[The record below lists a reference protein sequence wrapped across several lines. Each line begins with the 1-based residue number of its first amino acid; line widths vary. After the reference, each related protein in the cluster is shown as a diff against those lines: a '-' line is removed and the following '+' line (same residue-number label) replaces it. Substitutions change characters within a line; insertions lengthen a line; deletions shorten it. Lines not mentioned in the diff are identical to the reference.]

1 MIGMCLLFRWMCY
14 GEVVSVPLGGWR
26 GWGDKANWSGGEH
39 WNCRLRGSLGLGTVN
54 IYTQRH
60 VWRERERER
69 ECLIL
74 LTKKN
79 KDKDKKD
86 DVRKEGWWCEV
97 EQGPW
102 GKRPI
107 KKQCALQLGF
117 GLFWFMFARD
127 GYATSS
133 FFQKLKLHV
142 LGPEGWWSRTWDWM
156 SGFVERGVYNLQ
168 CSF

>member
-1 MIGMCLLFRWMCY
+1 M
-14 GEVVSVPLGGWR
+14 
-26 GWGDKANWSGGEH
+26 
-39 WNCRLRGSLGLGTVN
+39 
-54 IYTQRH
+54 
-60 VWRERERER
+60 ERERER

-86 DVRKEGWWCEV
+86 DVRKGGWCEV
-97 EQGPW
+97 EQGPL

-142 LGPEGWWSRTWDWM
+142 LGPEGRWSRTWD
-156 SGFVERGVYNLQ
+156 
-168 CSF
+168 

>member
-69 ECLIL
+69 VSYI
-74 LTKKN
+74 T
-79 KDKDKKD
+79 DKEKQ
-86 DVRKEGWWCEV
+86 RQRQERWCEEGRVVWSWTRSIGQASYQEAMRTAIGVWSLLVYVCTWWLCHLLFLSKAKASCVGARGTV
-97 EQGPW
+97 E
-102 GKRPI
+102 
-107 KKQCALQLGF
+107 
-117 GLFWFMFARD
+117 
-127 GYATSS
+127 
-133 FFQKLKLHV
+133 
-142 LGPEGWWSRTWDWM
+142 
-156 SGFVERGVYNLQ
+156 
-168 CSF
+168 